1 MATGPE
7 LTDPPILAARLPEEI
22 ATAATVPGPVHA
34 RVLFQAAHN
43 RLRPGDARQFRRL
56 LDAHRP
62 LLHARGAEVERTIRD
77 HSGNVKLK
85 LRFSDGV
92 AVETVVLT
100 DPAAPGRGSRAA
112 APHHKPRRTLCLS
125 TQAGC
130 SMGCR
135 FCRTGRLGLRRNL
148 SSEEIVEQYLAAR
161 ERLGPVSNIV
171 FMGMGEPL
179 LNTEAVF
186 AAACVFAHPQGPE
199 IPFKRITISTC
210 GVPTGIARLASE
222 SFLERLPG
230 ARPRLA
236 VSLVTADPILRS
248 RLMPGA
254 TRLAGGA
261 HSATAAGA
269 RGGRG
274 RRGTPATAEAAPPP
288 ANVATEA
295 LENLHAAVA
304 RYLTRTGRP
313 VTFEVPLLGGVNDSA
328 TDAATVCS
336 FFDTLPRRDRCDV
349 NLIPW
354 NRVAGVPFEPPAE
367 TAVSTFA
374 ARILAGG
381 YPVTGRFPRG
391 RSIAAACGQ
400 LGEDG

>member
-7 LTDPPILAARLPEEI
+7 LAGPPILAARLPEEL

-56 LDAHRP
+56 LDAHRA

-112 APHHKPRRTLCLS
+112 APRHKPRRTLCLS

-148 SSEEIVEQYLAAR
+148 STEEIVEQYLAAR

-179 LNTEAVF
+179 LNAEAVF
-186 AAACVFAHPQGPE
+186 AAARVFAHPQGPE

-210 GVPTGIARLASE
+210 GVPAGIDRLASE
-222 SFLERLPG
+222 RFLDRLPG

-236 VSLVTADPILRS
+236 VSLVTADPMLRS

-254 TRLAGGA
+254 TRLAAGA
-261 HSATAAGA
+261 HSAAA
-269 RGGRG
+269 
-274 RRGTPATAEAAPPP
+274 AT
-288 ANVATEA
+288 VA

-304 RYLTRTGRP
+304 RYLTRTARP

-328 TDAATVCS
+328 TDAAAVCS
-336 FFDTLPRRDRCDV
+336 FLDTLPRRDRCDV

-367 TAVSTFA
+367 AAVSAFA

-400 LGEDG
+400 LGEDE